1 MNYFRVP
8 IAIDVTK
15 VNRVSRLPYRFA
27 YIVLTDANGRVLRT
41 RAARH
46 VVLCPGKTIIYREC
60 DPACTSVLTAGR
72 VWHIYRAIWGYFHV
86 PMNAAGADRRIV
98 NANPGTKRL
107 TAVITARALSFSNDV
122 LRAVVNG
129 VRRAVRYYLRRRRWG
144 GIQIIRA
151 AT

>member
-1 MNYFRVP
+1 MNYFRMPV
-8 IAIDVTK
+8 AIDITK
-15 VNRVSRLPYRFA
+15 VNRVSRLPYGFPYA
-27 YIVLTDANGRVLRT
+27 VLTDANGRVLRT

-60 DPACTSVLTAGR
+60 NAACTSVLTAGR
-72 VWHIYRAIWGYFHV
+72 VWHIYRAVWAYFHV

-98 NANPGTKRL
+98 NGNPGTKRL

-122 LRAVVNG
+122 LRTIVNG
-129 VRRAVRYYLRRRRWG
+129 VWRTIRYDLRRWRWG